1 MMKTSPLKVVF
12 SQSVPFGIFILH
24 PNEGAELGMIT
35 KKHQVALATHISV
48 QDFLKG
54 GEGEQLA
61 VLMDLQNECPKG
73 ELHLNVSYGD
83 LVGLIQRAVILFDGS
98 RAFIHPL

>member
-12 SQSVPFGIFILH
+12 SQSLPFGIFILH

-35 KKHQVALATHISV
+35 KKHQVLLSTRITV

-54 GEGEQLA
+54 GEGEPLT

-83 LVGLIQRAVILFDGS
+83 LVGESPRAVILFDGS
-98 RAFIHPL
+98 RAFLHPI